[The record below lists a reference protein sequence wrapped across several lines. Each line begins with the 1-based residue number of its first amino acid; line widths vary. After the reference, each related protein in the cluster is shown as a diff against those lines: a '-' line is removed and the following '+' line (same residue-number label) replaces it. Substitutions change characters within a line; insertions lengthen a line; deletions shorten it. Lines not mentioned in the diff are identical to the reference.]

1 MRIFFNNSNFDPT
14 QPDSQQTN
22 FIHSTWN
29 RFSRT
34 GTRLLLSA
42 ALIIIGLGT
51 LILLSPIILFFFV
64 AGLFLVAV
72 TFLTIAWKIHRAKK
86 STPDYHASSSS
97 SSSSSPRIHVESH
110 SFNIDQQ

>member
-86 STPDYHASSSS
+86 STPTPTSTPQDPSR
-97 SSSSSPRIHVESH
+97 RIHVESH
-110 SFNIDQQ
+110 TFDIDQN